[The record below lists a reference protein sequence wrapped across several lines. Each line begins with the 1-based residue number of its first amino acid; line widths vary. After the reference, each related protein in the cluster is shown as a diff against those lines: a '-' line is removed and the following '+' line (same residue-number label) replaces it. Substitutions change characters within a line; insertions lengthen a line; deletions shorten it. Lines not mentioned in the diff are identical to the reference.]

1 MSRAAVCPDDRERAR
16 AQRRTLA
23 VLAVTHALCGAGMSA
38 AVAVGGL
45 TAARLSGS
53 DGVGGLAHTAAAF
66 GAALVAAPLARTAT
80 RSGRRPAML
89 KG

>member
-23 VLAVTHALCGAGMSA
+23 VLAVTQALCGAGMSA
-38 AVAVGGL
+38 AVVGL

-53 DGVGGLAHTAAAF
+53 DGVGGLAHTAAAL

>member
-23 VLAVTHALCGAGMSA
+23 VLAVTQALCGAGMSA

-53 DGVGGLAHTAAAF
+53 DGVGGLAHPAAAL